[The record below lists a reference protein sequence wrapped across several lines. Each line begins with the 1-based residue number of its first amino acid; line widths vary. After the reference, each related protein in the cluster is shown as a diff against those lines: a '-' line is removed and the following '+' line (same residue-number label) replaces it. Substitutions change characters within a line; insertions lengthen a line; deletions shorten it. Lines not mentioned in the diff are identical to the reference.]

1 MARMGMDV
9 DAVETAGRN
18 LKSQAGELQAKLAQI
33 DGLVRNLPSIWDGK
47 DASEFVNSWWPEH
60 KRSLTKVISH
70 IDGLGQAA
78 LNNASEQ
85 RDVSNR

>member
-18 LKSQAGELQAKLAQI
+18 LKSQASDLQGKLTQI
-33 DGLVRNLPSIWDGK
+33 DALVRNLPSIWDGK

-60 KRSLTKVISH
+60 KRSLTAVIGH
-70 IDGLGQAA
+70 IDGLGQSA
-78 LNNASEQ
+78 LNNAREQ
-85 RDVSNR
+85 RDTSNR